1 MKMTRMF
8 RSILNLACPLLVTCV
23 ETIQSQIEYDL
34 AANEILV
41 DPTTTTPP
49 WPKLSLDKPTE
60 STEDP
65 SVTFRPHRP
74 PSDGLSTLA
83 TSTPEPRVLLED
95 ADNITEMITEP
106 IRVYNDD
113 TARYVRYMLP
123 YQNSAENTVFER
135 SDATYSKKPSAFK
148 QKSKKYRSKWG
159 KKPRKPVNLKDST
172 VVSIPKIY
180 VDMAFTGHYS
190 KISVPM
196 SRIR

>member
-1 MKMTRMF
+1 MKMARMF
-8 RSILNLACPLLVTCV
+8 RGLLTLSCSLVVICV

-34 AANEILV
+34 AVNEIMV

-49 WPKLSLDKPTE
+49 WPKLYLDDPSE
-60 STEDP
+60 SPEGP
-65 SVTFRPHRP
+65 SVTFKPHRP
-74 PSDGLSTLA
+74 PPS
-83 TSTPEPRVLLED
+83 EPRAAPTPVPQVLED
-95 ADNITEMITEP
+95 PESITEMITEP

-113 TARYVRYMLP
+113 TAQYVRYMLP
-123 YQNSAENTVFER
+123 FQNTQENTVIER
-135 SDATYSKKPSAFK
+135 NDATYRKPLKSHM
-148 QKSKKYRSKWG
+148 SKKYRRRNWE

>member
-1 MKMTRMF
+1 MKMARMF
-8 RSILNLACPLLVTCV
+8 RGLLTLSCSLVVICV

-34 AANEILV
+34 AVSEIMV

-49 WPKLSLDKPTE
+49 WPKLYLDDPSE
-60 STEDP
+60 SPEDP
-65 SVTFRPHRP
+65 SVTFKPHRP
-74 PSDGLSTLA
+74 PPSEPRA
-83 TSTPEPRVLLED
+83 APTPEPQVLED
-95 ADNITEMITEP
+95 PESITEMITEP

-113 TARYVRYMLP
+113 TAQYVRYMLP
-123 YQNSAENTVFER
+123 FQNTQENTVIER
-135 SDATYSKKPSAFK
+135 SDATYRKPL
-148 QKSKKYRSKWG
+148 KSHKPKKYRRRNWE
-159 KKPRKPVNLKDST
+159 KKPRKPVNLNDST

>member
-1 MKMTRMF
+1 MTL
-8 RSILNLACPLLVTCV
+8 SYPLIVTCV

-34 AANEILV
+34 AVNEIIV

-49 WPKLSLDKPTE
+49 WPKLYLDDPSE
-60 STEDP
+60 SAEDP
-65 SVTFRPHRP
+65 SVTFKPHRP
-74 PSDGLSTLA
+74 PSDVSTSSPA
-83 TSTPEPRVLLED
+83 PEVLLENPE
-95 ADNITEMITEP
+95 NITEMITEP

-113 TARYVRYMLP
+113 TAQYVRYMLP
-123 YQNSAENTVFER
+123 FQNTQENTVIER
-135 SDATYSKKPSAFK
+135 NDATYRKPLKSHM
-148 QKSKKYRSKWG
+148 SKKYRRRNWE

>member
-1 MKMTRMF
+1 MKMARMF
-8 RSILNLACPLLVTCV
+8 RGLLTLSCSLVVICV

-34 AANEILV
+34 AVNEIMV

-49 WPKLSLDKPTE
+49 WPKLYLDDPSE
-60 STEDP
+60 SPENP
-65 SVTFRPHRP
+65 SVTFKPHRP
-74 PSDGLSTLA
+74 PPS
-83 TSTPEPRVLLED
+83 EPRAAPTPVPQVLED
-95 ADNITEMITEP
+95 PESITEMITEP

-113 TARYVRYMLP
+113 TAQYVRYMLP
-123 YQNSAENTVFER
+123 YQNSEENSVFER
-135 SDATYSKKPSAFK
+135 SDATFRKSSKFK
-148 QKSKKYRSKWG
+148 QKPKKYRSHWG
-159 KKPRKPVNLKDST
+159 SKKPRKPLNLKDST